1 MQNAYPEITD
11 QHREFLK
18 KQGLKVYE
26 PKPLPEQI
34 NPFSKQ
40 YWITNAFIVGVSLLA
55 RRHALKVGSPRI
67 FWSGCIV
74 GVPLA
79 AIISRGK
86 SDQLD
91 ELVGARKTLEQ
102 KLEYAPITR
111 RAWERALTTNQE
123 YQQEIK
129 NQIQDLQAEIAIKK
143 AAAKLE

>member
-1 MQNAYPEITD
+1 MQNAYPVITD

-26 PKPLPEQI
+26 PKPLPDQI
-34 NPFSKQ
+34 NPFSKS
-40 YWITNAFIVGVSLLA
+40 YWITNTFIVGVSLLA

-67 FWSGCIV
+67 LWSGCIV

-123 YQQEIK
+123 YQNEIK
-129 NQIQDLQAEIAIKK
+129 NQIQDLQAEIAAKK